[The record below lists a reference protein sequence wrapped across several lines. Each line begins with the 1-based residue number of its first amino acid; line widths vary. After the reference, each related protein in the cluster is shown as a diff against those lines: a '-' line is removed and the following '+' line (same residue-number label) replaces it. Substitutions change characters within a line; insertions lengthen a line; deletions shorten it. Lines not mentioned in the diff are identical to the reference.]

1 MPNYYANMWKPPLGH
16 WQRERR
22 IGTAG
27 KLCCGSG
34 LGDCP
39 VPVELNQR
47 LEKLTIQLVNDKS
60 VLLNQILDHF
70 FSITPCPLSNPTIAD
85 GGMP

>member
-1 MPNYYANMWKPPLGH
+1 
-16 WQRERR
+16 
-22 IGTAG
+22 
-27 KLCCGSG
+27 
-34 LGDCP
+34 
-39 VPVELNQR
+39 
-47 LEKLTIQLVNDKS
+47 NDKS